1 MKFSFN
7 PFFQFISSVR
17 QFILEDIWRL
27 DFSKLSPFKAFVIKQ
42 VQIIFHVVKRFQ
54 EDRLMV
60 RAAALVYATLLSIV
74 PLLAVTFSLLKG
86 FGYHN
91 ELEPFLKR
99 ILTPLGEQAIQ
110 TIVPTT
116 VNFVGNANVAALGAF
131 GFVFFLLSSVS
142 IVNNMERAFN
152 DVWSVEKAR
161 SFHRRIGDYLSVLI
175 LGPVLAFAVLAVTAS
190 LHDYI
195 FSKTIIDIPLIE
207 TFIDKASP
215 YITSWIVFCFLYIFI
230 PNTKVRFLSALYGA
244 LIAGTM
250 WQLINF
256 FFSRFIV
263 TSYQSGAK
271 AALYASFAVF
281 PLFLVWLY
289 FSWTVVLLGAEIAYV
304 HQNRKKIT
312 WEKRTKRISWHMEE
326 SIALK
331 IMLIVS
337 KKFCQDE
344 RAPTLSDLAE
354 HLQIP
359 EQAVDKVLAILID
372 LELVNAIGREEERFA
387 PAKCLEG
394 LSLREILTKLRTY
407 GIPDQRADK
416 DDAITRL
423 VGEIQSQNDQ
433 ALKQVFDNITLRDL
447 LDKIGEEH
455 FN

>member
-1 MKFSFN
+1 MNFSLKSIIS
-7 PFFQFISSVR
+7 FISSLR

-27 DFSKLSPFKAFVIKQ
+27 DFSKFSPFKVFLIKQ
-42 VQIIFHVVKRFQ
+42 VQIIFHVARRFQ
-54 EDRLMV
+54 QDRLMV

-99 ILTPLGEQAIQ
+99 LLTPLGEQAIQ

-131 GFVFFLLSSVS
+131 GFIFFLLSSIS

-161 SFHRRIGDYLSVLI
+161 SVHRRIGDYLSVLI

-195 FSKTIIDIPLIE
+195 FSKTIINIPLIE
-207 TFIDKASP
+207 TLIDKATP

-230 PNTKVRFLSALYGA
+230 PNTKVRFPSALYGA
-244 LIAGTM
+244 LIAGTI

-256 FFSRFIV
+256 IFSRFIV

-289 FSWTVVLLGAEIAYV
+289 FSWTVVLLGAETAYV
-304 HQNRKKIT
+304 HQNRKKII
-312 WEKRTKRISWHMEE
+312 WEKWTKRISWRLEE

-331 IMLIVS
+331 IMLIAS
-337 KKFCQDE
+337 QKFCQDE

-354 HLQIP
+354 YLQIP
-359 EQAVDKVLAILID
+359 EQAADKVLDMLIE
-372 LELVNAIGREEERFA
+372 LGLVNAIGREEERFA

-394 LSLREILTKLRTY
+394 LSLPEILTKLRAY
-407 GIPDQRADK
+407 GIPDRRGGR
-416 DDAITRL
+416 DDAITHL
-423 VGEIQSQNDQ
+423 VDEIQSQNEQ
-433 ALKQVFDNITLRDL
+433 ALKHVFDDTTLRDL
-447 LDKIGEEH
+447 LSKIDTDI
-455 FN
+455 NR

>member
-1 MKFSFN
+1 MKLSFN
-7 PFFQFISSVR
+7 SLLEFISSAR

-27 DFSKLSPFKAFVIKQ
+27 DFRKLSPFKVFLIKQ
-42 VQIIFHVVKRFQ
+42 VQIIFHVARRFQ
-54 EDRLMV
+54 QDRLMV

-91 ELEPFLKR
+91 ELEPFLRR

-110 TIVPTT
+110 TIVPRT

-131 GFVFFLLSSVS
+131 GFVFFLLSSIS

-195 FSKTIIDIPLIE
+195 FSKTIIDVPLIE
-207 TFIDKASP
+207 TFIDKATP
-215 YITSWIVFCFLYIFI
+215 YITSWIVFCFLYFFI
-230 PNTKVRFLSALYGA
+230 PNTKVRFASALYGA
-244 LIAGTM
+244 VVAGTM

-256 FFSRFIV
+256 IFSRFIV

-312 WEKRTKRISWHMEE
+312 WEKRIKQISWRTEE

-331 IMLIVS
+331 ILLFVS
-337 KKFCQDE
+337 QKFCQDE
-344 RAPTLSDLAE
+344 RSPTLSDLADYMR
-354 HLQIP
+354 IP
-359 EQAVDKVLAILID
+359 EQAVDKVLSVLMD
-372 LELVNAIGREEERFA
+372 LELVNATGRGEERFA
-387 PAKCLEG
+387 PAKCLEA
-394 LSLREILTKLRTY
+394 LSLRDIMIKLRAY
-407 GIPDQRADK
+407 GISDQRVDK
-416 DDAITRL
+416 DDAISRF
-423 VGEIQSQNDQ
+423 VEDIQSQYDS
-433 ALKQVFDNITLRDL
+433 ALRQTFADVSLRDL
-447 LDKIGEEH
+447 LDKIGGEH
-455 FN
+455 D

>member
-1 MKFSFN
+1 MKVSLN
-7 PFFQFISSVR
+7 SLIELISSVR
-17 QFILEDIWRL
+17 QFVLEDIWRL
-27 DFSKLSPFKAFVIKQ
+27 DFSKLSPLKVFFIKQ
-42 VQIIFHVVKRFQ
+42 IQIIIHVIQRFQ
-54 EDRLMV
+54 QDRLMV

-110 TIVPTT
+110 TIVPPT

-131 GFVFFLLSSVS
+131 AFFFFLLSSIS

-152 DVWSVEKAR
+152 DVWSVEKTR

-195 FSKTIIDIPLIE
+195 FSKTIIGIPLIE
-207 TFIDKASP
+207 VFIDKATP

-244 LIAGTM
+244 LIAGTI

-256 FFSRFIV
+256 IFSRFIV

-289 FSWTVVLLGAEIAYV
+289 FSWTVVLLGTEIAYV

-312 WEKRTKRISWHMEE
+312 WEERVKRISWLMEE

-331 IMLIVS
+331 IMLVIS
-337 KKFCQDE
+337 QKFCLDE
-344 RAPTLSDLAE
+344 RAPTQSELANY
-354 HLQIP
+354 LRIP
-359 EQAVDKVLAILID
+359 EHAVERVLSILID
-372 LELVNAIGREEERFA
+372 LELVNAIGRGEERFT

-394 LSLREILTKLRTY
+394 LSLREIMERFRNY
-407 GIPDQRADK
+407 GITDK
-416 DDAITRL
+416 REGPDDAISKL
-423 VGEIQSQNDQ
+423 VGEIQSQYEL
-433 ALKQVFDNITLRDL
+433 ALKQAFDETTLRDL
-447 LDKIGEEH
+447 LSKINEKH
-455 FN
+455 N

>member
-1 MKFSFN
+1 MKLSFN
-7 PFFQFISSVR
+7 SLLEFISSAR

-27 DFSKLSPFKAFVIKQ
+27 DFRKLSPFKVFLIKQ
-42 VQIIFHVVKRFQ
+42 VQIIFHVARRFQ
-54 EDRLMV
+54 QDRLMV

-91 ELEPFLKR
+91 ELEPFLRR

-110 TIVPTT
+110 TIVPRT

-131 GFVFFLLSSVS
+131 GFVFFLLSSIS

-195 FSKTIIDIPLIE
+195 FSKTIIDVPLIE
-207 TFIDKASP
+207 TFIDKATP
-215 YITSWIVFCFLYIFI
+215 YITSWIVFCFLYFFI
-230 PNTKVRFLSALYGA
+230 PNTKVRFASALYGA
-244 LIAGTM
+244 VVAGTM

-256 FFSRFIV
+256 IFSRFIV

-304 HQNRKKIT
+304 HQNRKIT
-312 WEKRTKRISWHMEE
+312 WEKRIKQISWRTEE

-331 IMLIVS
+331 ILLFVS
-337 KKFCQDE
+337 QKFCQDE
-344 RAPTLSDLAE
+344 RSPTLSDLADYMR
-354 HLQIP
+354 IP
-359 EQAVDKVLAILID
+359 EQAVDKVLSVLMD
-372 LELVNAIGREEERFA
+372 LELVNATGRGEERFA
-387 PAKCLEG
+387 PAKCLEA
-394 LSLREILTKLRTY
+394 LSLRDIMIKLRAY
-407 GIPDQRADK
+407 GISDQRVDK
-416 DDAITRL
+416 DDAISRF
-423 VGEIQSQNDQ
+423 VEDIQSQYDS
-433 ALKQVFDNITLRDL
+433 ALRQTFADVSLRDL
-447 LDKIGEEH
+447 LDKIGGEH
-455 FN
+455 D

>member
-1 MKFSFN
+1 MNFSLKSIIS
-7 PFFQFISSVR
+7 FISSLR

-27 DFSKLSPFKAFVIKQ
+27 DFSKLSPFKVFLFKQ

-54 EDRLMV
+54 QDRLMV
-60 RAAALVYATLLSIV
+60 RAAALVYATLLSLV
-74 PLLAVTFSLLKG
+74 PLLAITFSLLKG

-91 ELEPFLKR
+91 ELEPFLER
-99 ILTPLGEQAIQ
+99 LLTPLGEQAIQ

-131 GFVFFLLSSVS
+131 GFVFFLLSSIS

-207 TFIDKASP
+207 TLIDKATP

-230 PNTKVRFLSALYGA
+230 PNTKVRFPSALYGA
-244 LIAGTM
+244 LSAGTI

-256 FFSRFIV
+256 IFSRFIV

-289 FSWTVVLLGAEIAYV
+289 FSWTVVLLGAETAYV

-312 WEKRTKRISWHMEE
+312 WEKWTKRISWRMEE

-337 KKFCQDE
+337 QKFCQDE

-354 HLQIP
+354 YLQIP
-359 EQAVDKVLAILID
+359 EQAADKVLDMLID
-372 LELVNAIGREEERFA
+372 QELVNAIGRGEERFA

-394 LSLREILTKLRTY
+394 LSLREILTKLRVY
-407 GIPDQRADK
+407 GIQDRRVGG
-416 DDAITRL
+416 DDAITHL
-423 VGEIQSQNDQ
+423 VDEIQSQDDQ
-433 ALKQVFDNITLRDL
+433 ALRQVFDDVTLRDL
-447 LDKIGEEH
+447 LSKI
-455 FN
+455 NMDSN